1 MQTLTRLLCL
11 LTIFLCLAALDVTA
25 RSSKKSE
32 KIAKSTKQKK
42 DSPTAQKG
50 KNHHEKESAAKN
62 SKTNKRG
69 KNGDRQKEVAE
80 SRRGRDKKGSR
91 NRKGKESIA
100 DDKKKSRS
108 EAKAHNRRDKDEREK
123 PSGKKEREV
132 VADNKL
138 KANRASK
145 VPEPEQTRPRTVKGS
160 SDKEDSSVT
169 SGKERAGL
177 SNPTAAESLH
187 LPKKSLSVTPLPAAQ
202 NDSVGL
208 MGNRTG
214 NGEAKLLPPITKSRE
229 VETSKSLE
237 RIEETSLAPAPSA
250 KNQASPATLS
260 KPVEAQ
266 PDLHALSNE
275 SSRVLPQPQV
285 RVVKPPLVTSS
296 SPTLKT
302 PEGKTATSQTKD
314 DEARLTPGTGQTSK
328 QEQSLSGDD
337 TQSNSS
343 NSRGGIATDRV
354 LEIQKALIKRGYLED
369 EGATGV
375 YDETTRQAMKRFQ
388 LANNLSAS
396 GLPSAHALK
405 KLGVSKRPDNGYAV
419 TVKSSASADRKP

>member
-1 MQTLTRLLCL
+1 
-11 LTIFLCLAALDVTA
+11 
-25 RSSKKSE
+25 
-32 KIAKSTKQKK
+32 
-42 DSPTAQKG
+42 
-50 KNHHEKESAAKN
+50 
-62 SKTNKRG
+62 
-69 KNGDRQKEVAE
+69 
-80 SRRGRDKKGSR
+80 
-91 NRKGKESIA
+91 
-100 DDKKKSRS
+100 
-108 EAKAHNRRDKDEREK
+108 
-123 PSGKKEREV
+123 
-132 VADNKL
+132 
-138 KANRASK
+138 
-145 VPEPEQTRPRTVKGS
+145 
-160 SDKEDSSVT
+160 
-169 SGKERAGL
+169 
-177 SNPTAAESLH
+177 
-187 LPKKSLSVTPLPAAQ
+187 
-202 NDSVGL
+202 

-214 NGEAKLLPPITKSRE
+214 NGEAKLVPPITKSRE

-237 RIEETSLAPAPSA
+237 RIEETSVAPAPSA

-266 PDLHALSNE
+266 PDLHSLSNE

-285 RVVKPPLVTSS
+285 RVVRPPLVTSS

-388 LANNLSAS
+388 MANNLSAS

-405 KLGVSKRPDNGYAV
+405 KLSVSKRPDNGYAV